1 MNETEFA
8 KITMALKTFYPR
20 ENLLQNKETV
30 ALWFDMLGDLP
41 YEIVEIAIKKW
52 VATNKWSPSIAEIRK
67 EAAEIIHGAPKSWE
81 QAWQEVI
88 ASIGAYGSR
97 RTAEAMETF
106 DEVTREAVK
115 RMGYRNICMSE
126 NPVSERA
133 NFREIYK
140 ELSERDLVT
149 KATPIMITDQ
159 IKLISEKFRL
169 E

>member
-1 MNETEFA
+1 MNKTEFA
-8 KITMALKTFYPR
+8 KIAMALQTFYPR
-20 ENLLQNKETV
+20 ENLFKTDKETE
-30 ALWFDMLGDLP
+30 LWFEMLEDIP
-41 YEIVEIAIKKW
+41 YDVAQLGIKKW
-52 VATNKWSPSIAEIRK
+52 VTTNKWSPSIAEIRK

-106 DEVTREAVK
+106 DDVTREAVK